1 MLEPWPFASGMNSKN
16 TWIWIIVAAGLFG
29 VIMILEQLRPEPPAG
44 PAPLLPGFNSRIV
57 TSVQVGHAGQMDIR
71 VERTNSTWQ
80 LTRPVSYPAQA
91 VSIETLLLTLERLGP
106 ISHIASSELRRK
118 PDADAE
124 FGFDPPQLTL
134 VLQSRR
140 ELLQIFI
147 GRPTAPGDQVYLRI
161 GPGVGG
167 IYLVDAELL
176 KLIPRSAD
184 EWRDTGLV
192 DLAVLAFDRITVSN
206 AATVIEVQHNPANNS
221 WGMNRPV
228 RGRADGQRLIGLLQ
242 QLHALRVNEFVT
254 DDPADLET
262 YGLQPPELQL
272 ALAQGTNVVAV
283 LDFGKSP
290 ATNAAVVYARRQ
302 GVGTI
307 VTVAREPLAPWRAPS
322 NDFRDPR
329 LVAITRPVD
338 QIEVRGEE
346 AFTLQRDSRK
356 MWRATEQN
364 YLMDAGLVDDFI
376 RTLNTLQIV
385 QFKDAVTEPDLS
397 TNGLATPFRRIIL
410 SSAATNA
417 PSPTNVVIAD
427 LSFGATNEGKIF
439 VRRAD
444 ENPIYAVLLAE
455 FQKLPAAVWQFR
467 QRQLWN
473 FTTNDIVRLTIQQ
486 DGKVRQMVRN
496 GPHSWTLD
504 QGSQGIINNFAIEE
518 AAHRFGEL
526 VATWWVDRGEQNLAR
541 YGFTTNGLSL
551 TFELKNGEKRHVEL
565 GGKSSSEVPYA
576 AIQLDGQP
584 WIFEFPLSL
593 YYDLVRKHLTIP
605 ADVK

>member
-1 MLEPWPFASGMNSKN
+1 MNSKN
-16 TWIWIIVAAGLFG
+16 TWIWIIVATVLFG
-29 VIMILEQLRPEPPAG
+29 VIMVLEQLRPAPPAG

-71 VERTNSTWQ
+71 AERTNAAWQ
-80 LTRPVSYPAQA
+80 LTRPFNYPAQA

-106 ISHIASSELRRK
+106 ISHIASSELRRR

-134 VLQSRR
+134 VLQTRR
-140 ELLQIFI
+140 ELQHIFI
-147 GRPTAPGDQVYLRI
+147 GKRTAPGDQVYLRV

-167 IYLVDAELL
+167 AYLVDAELL

-192 DLAVLAFDRITVSN
+192 DLARLAFDRVTVSN
-206 AATVIEVQHNPANNS
+206 AATVIEVQHHPTNNS
-221 WGMNRPV
+221 WSMIRPV
-228 RGRADGQRLIGLLQ
+228 RGRADGQSLVGMLQ
-242 QLHALRVNEFVT
+242 ELHALRVKEFVA
-254 DDPADLET
+254 DDATDLET

-307 VTVAREPLAPWRAPS
+307 VTVAREPLAAWRAPF
-322 NDFRDPR
+322 NDFRDPQ
-329 LVAITRPVD
+329 LVAIKRPAD
-338 QIEVRGEE
+338 QIEVRGAE
-346 AFTLQRDSRK
+346 AFILQREPGKS
-356 MWRATEQN
+356 WRATGQN
-364 YLMDAGLVDDFI
+364 FPVDAGLVNEFVAS
-376 RTLNTLQIV
+376 LNALRIV

-417 PSPTNVVIAD
+417 PGPTNVVIAD
-427 LSFGATNEGKIF
+427 LSFGATNEGKIY

-444 ENPIYAVLLAE
+444 ENPIYAVLLSE
-455 FQKLPAAVWQFR
+455 YQKLPAAVWQFR
-467 QRQLWN
+467 ERRLWN
-473 FTTNDIVRLTIQQ
+473 FTTNDVLRVTVRQ
-486 DGKVRQMVRN
+486 DGKVRQMARN
-496 GPHSWTLD
+496 GPHSWALG

-526 VATWWVDRGEQNLAR
+526 AATWWVDRGEPNLAR
-541 YGFTTNGLSL
+541 YGFTTNTLSL
-551 TFELKNGEKRHVEL
+551 SFELKNGEKHSVQL
-565 GGKSSSEVPYA
+565 GGKSESEVPYA

-593 YYDLVRKHLTIP
+593 YYDLVVQHLTIP
-605 ADVK
+605 AYLK